1 MRITA
6 ISDIHGSLITIEP
19 TDILIIAG
27 DWSPLEIQRDFQEMK
42 YWFEFKF
49 IPWLKAIEAERI
61 FFIAGN
67 HDFLCDS
74 SYWKQ
79 YFNVKFDFKRNFLPY
94 ILKKH
99 NLEGKIF
106 YLENSSAEYNGLIIY
121 GCPYVEGCTGWAFS
135 HAEYKKIYNQ
145 IPKCDILITHQPPDF
160 DNVGTVV
167 RYGKRYIFGSIQLL
181 CTLTNIKPSY
191 HFCGHIHEGDHSENI
206 LEYRDKSTTHI
217 YNCAVKNED
226 YNLYFPNQIIDL

>member
-49 IPWLKAIEAERI
+49 IPWLKTIEAKRI

-79 YFNVKFDFKRNFLPY
+79 YFNVKFDFKRNFLPS

-99 NLEGKIF
+99 NLEEKIF
-106 YLENSSAEYNGLIIY
+106 YLENSSAEYNGLKIY

-206 LEYRDKSTTHI
+206 LEYRDKSITHI

-226 YNLYFPNQIIDL
+226 YNLYFPNQIIDI

>member
-49 IPWLKAIEAERI
+49 IPWLKAIEAKRI

-79 YFNVKFDFKRNFLPY
+79 YFNVKFDFKRNFLPN

-99 NLEGKIF
+99 NLEEKIF
-106 YLENSSAEYNGLIIY
+106 YLENSSAEYNGLKIY

-135 HAEYKKIYNQ
+135 HAEYRKIYNQ

-167 RYGKRYIFGSIQLL
+167 RYGKRYISGSIQLL

-206 LEYRDKSTTHI
+206 LEYRDKSITHI

-226 YNLYFPNQIIDL
+226 YNLYFPNQIIDI